1 MFVIASIVQF
11 SCTEDPAGTNS
22 TNNKVKVVAN
32 DPGDPISPTAPPR
45 PK

>member
-11 SCTEDPAGTNS
+11 SCTDDTAGTNS
-22 TNNKVKVVAN
+22 TNDKVRVVAD
-32 DPGDPISPTAPPR
+32 DPRDPNSPTAPPR

>member
-11 SCTEDPAGTNS
+11 SCTDDTTGTDS
-22 TNNKVKVVAN
+22 TNNKVEVVAD
-32 DPGDPISPTAPPR
+32 DPGDPNSPTPPPR